1 MDEGVI
7 RIDFQ
12 VLLGSHVDH
21 GGGVLQSLCLHD
33 ALHVGGTA
41 SLECDETVSKEGL
54 LLHVRAQGLILG
66 LVLVLLKFL
75 LFLLILGQLKPLHGD
90 GHEGLAILHR
100 QLHGVLIN
108 GISYVPDLVAALLD
122 ALDDSR
128 VRHRLAALAGDV
140 VDGLLVLLHAS
151 DVVLKAGHVISGSR

>member
-1 MDEGVI
+1 M
-7 RIDFQ
+7 
-12 VLLGSHVDH
+12 
-21 GGGVLQSLCLHD
+21 
-33 ALHVGGTA
+33 
-41 SLECDETVSKEGL
+41 
-54 LLHVRAQGLILG
+54 RAQGLILG

-122 ALDDSR
+122 ALDVKR
-128 VRHRLAALAGDV
+128 VFGLLTALADDV
-140 VDGLLVLLHAS
+140 ADGLLILLHVPQAWLS
-151 DVVLKAGHVISGSR
+151 SGQG